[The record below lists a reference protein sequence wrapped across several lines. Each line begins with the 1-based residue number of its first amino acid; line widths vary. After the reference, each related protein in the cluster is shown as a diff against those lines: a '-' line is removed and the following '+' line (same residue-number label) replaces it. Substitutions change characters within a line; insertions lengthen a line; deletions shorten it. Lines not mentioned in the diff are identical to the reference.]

1 MGVLTFTEL
10 LFDVLNLIIIYYSDP
25 YISPDGYN
33 ASLSEGTVQFRCIT
47 TSDTDNIVW
56 YINEKST
63 AQLGQEILAEQG
75 ITYSDTLVTND
86 DVIYVVINVETSAEN
101 DNTTLECLVVFT
113 DAVPARSE
121 GILLRIQ
128 GK

>member
-1 MGVLTFTEL
+1 MFTEL
-10 LFDVLNLIIIYYSDP
+10 LFDVLDLIIIYYSDS

-56 YINEKST
+56 YINEKSA

-75 ITYSDTLVTND
+75 ITYSDTLVTDD

>member
-1 MGVLTFTEL
+1 M
-10 LFDVLNLIIIYYSDP
+10 
-25 YISPDGYN
+25 
-33 ASLSEGTVQFRCIT
+33 QFRCTT

-56 YINEKST
+56 YINEKSA
-63 AQLGQEILAEQG
+63 AQLGQKILAEKG
-75 ITYSDTLVTND
+75 ITYSDTLITDD

-113 DAVPARSE
+113 DAAPARSE